1 MRIKVPALKFKV
13 ILRTLVPWPGSLLLG
28 PSPSRAPS
36 SPLSTPALTASRHS
50 PCCPGPPRLC
60 LAVAG
65 HRSCRTDPPPPCSL
79 SPLPG
84 LRGPRRLLLLRETR
98 RSLRVP
104 PRSVLE
110 VHTAGGASL
119 FLVLV
124 PPHSH
129 PSSRGITWTRRGAG
143 DRDLDLILSSLA
155 YVSRL
160 RGSHVTAPSLG
171 FLICT
176 PHTRAGPAFPEHPL
190 CAVHRK
196 LVCPLSPRPRP
207 QETRH
212 GVPGWQLRRVLLRA
226 VESRAS
232 PS

>member
-13 ILRTLVPWPGSLLLG
+13 ILRTSVPWPGSLLLG
-28 PSPSRAPS
+28 PSPSPRPLFPPLHPCTYCLQAQPLLS
-36 SPLSTPALTASRHS
+36 WASP
-50 PCCPGPPRLC
+50 
-60 LAVAG
+60 
-65 HRSCRTDPPPPCSL
+65 
-79 SPLPG
+79 PLPG
-84 LRGPRRLLLLRETR
+84 HRWPSLLQDGPAATLQPESPPRPSRPRRLLLLRETR

-104 PRSVLE
+104 PPSALE

-160 RGSHVTAPSLG
+160 RGSRVTAPSLG

-196 LVCPLSPRPRP
+196 LVFPLSPRPRP

-212 GVPGWQLRRVLLRA
+212 GAPGWQLRRVLLRA

>member
-1 MRIKVPALKFKV
+1 M
-13 ILRTLVPWPGSLLLG
+13 PWPGSLLLG

-60 LAVAG
+60 PAIAG
-65 HRSCRTDPPPPCSL
+65 HRPSLLQDGPAATLQPESPPRPS
-79 SPLPG
+79 
-84 LRGPRRLLLLRETR
+84 RPRRLLLLRETR

-104 PRSVLE
+104 PPSVLE

-171 FLICT
+171 FLIGT
-176 PHTRAGPAFPEHPL
+176 PHTCAGPAFPEHPL

-196 LVCPLSPRPRP
+196 LVCPLSPPARP

-212 GVPGWQLRRVLLRA
+212 GAPGWQLRRVLLRA